1 MVLASSHFY
10 DKQHYTRYNLHFL
23 RKGNFFVNGTIN
35 LVHATKDLI
44 MAGSHQI
51 KDLDSNLKALEVATT
66 YVTFEGGVFQALLQC
81 FI

>member
-1 MVLASSHFY
+1 M
-10 DKQHYTRYNLHFL
+10 
-23 RKGNFFVNGTIN
+23 
-35 LVHATKDLI
+35 KDLI

-81 FI
+81 FIWSALTKAGTNHY